1 MKNIVWGAGGNA
13 EKVINLYT
21 KLQIPIHYIVDKDS
35 QKWGMM
41 MNGIEVKNPDHVFHE
56 TEEVT
61 VIISSLLY
69 EESIY
74 DSLKERHRDNIQ
86 IIKYSDIFGRESH
99 AEYGED
105 IIVYRILRKCNITNP
120 QYIEIGIPASLDG
133 SNTRYFYDG
142 HCKGVCIEANPQAYQ
157 TLKETRK
164 RDVVMNMGV
173 SGKNNSG
180 KILPFYCIKGSD
192 ALNTF
197 SKRVLDVRLEQGFE
211 VEKILEVE
219 CKSLD
224 EIFTDL
230 KISSP
235 DFVSI
240 DVEGMELE
248 VLKDFDFNKYQV
260 KVWSIEKGEGI
271 KELMLENHYE
281 LAAETPANY
290 IFCFDALVN
299 QYVHFRKSDLESEH
313 FEE

>member
-1 MKNIVWGAGGNA
+1 MKHIIWGAGGNA
-13 EKVINLYT
+13 EKVLNLCAQ
-21 KLQIPIHYIVDKDS
+21 LRVAIHYIVDTDP

-41 MNGIEVKNPDHVFHE
+41 ISDIEVKKPDNLFRE

-69 EESIY
+69 EDSIY
-74 DSLKERHRDNIQ
+74 VSLKERHLDNIQ

-105 IIVYRILRKCNITNP
+105 IIVYRILKKCNITNP
-120 QYIEIGIPASLDG
+120 QYIEIGIPTSIDG

-142 HCKGVCIEANPQAYQ
+142 FCKGVCIEANPNAYQ
-157 TLKETRK
+157 TLKETRR
-164 RDVVMNMGV
+164 RDAVVNIGV

-197 SKRVLDVRLEQGFE
+197 SKKVLDSRLEQGFE
-211 VEKILEVE
+211 IEKVLEVE

-224 EIFTDL
+224 EIFADL
-230 KISSP
+230 KINKP

-240 DVEGMELE
+240 DVEGLELE
-248 VLKDFDFNKYQV
+248 ALKDFDFNKYQI
-260 KVWSIEKGEGI
+260 KIWSIEKCKGI
-271 KELMLENHYE
+271 KELMLANNYE
-281 LAAETPANY
+281 LVAETPANY
-290 IFCFDALVN
+290 IFCLDELVN
-299 QYVHFRKSDLESEH
+299 QYIYLRKSH
-313 FEE
+313 